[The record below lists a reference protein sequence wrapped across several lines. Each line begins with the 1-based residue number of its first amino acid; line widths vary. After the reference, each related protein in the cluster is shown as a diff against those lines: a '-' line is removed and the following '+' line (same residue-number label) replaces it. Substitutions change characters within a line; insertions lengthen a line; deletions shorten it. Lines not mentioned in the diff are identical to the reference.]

1 MIYGLYRAATIAG
14 LPLINGLLAKRL
26 RGGKEDR
33 LRINERRGRTTRPRP
48 DGRLIWAHA
57 ASVGESLS
65 LLPLIDRMTERW
77 PDLKVLVTTGTVTS
91 AALMAER
98 LPASAFHQ
106 FIPLDRP
113 AWAARFLDHWK
124 PDLVIWAESELWP
137 NMLMEMRKRAIPSIL
152 VNGRLSERSAKR
164 WRLAPSLSRALLG
177 GFNICLAQSLEERQR
192 FASLGARNA
201 KALGNL
207 KFAAPPL
214 PVREFDLALLKKS
227 IGDRPVWLA
236 ASTHPTEE
244 VTVATAHRNLKD
256 KHPDLLTII
265 VPRHN
270 TRGPEVADE
279 IAKLGLSV
287 SRRSVSE
294 PLIPTTDIYVA
305 DTMGE
310 LGLFYRIAPIVF
322 VGGSLIRHGGQNPLE
337 PARFSCAILH
347 GPNMYNFSEIMG
359 DFTSYDA
366 SIEVADTETL
376 TRAVDE
382 LLRQPENRTRIGE
395 NARQRSLA
403 QADVLDKV
411 TSEVARFLD
420 HPADH
425 SDDRASA

>member
-244 VTVATAHRNLKD
+244 VAVATAHRNLKD

-294 PLIPTTDIYVA
+294 ALLPTTDVYVA

-359 DFTSYDA
+359 DFASYDA

-382 LLRQPENRTRIGE
+382 LLRQPDNRTRIGE

>member
-1 MIYGLYRAATIAG
+1 MIYRLYRAATISG

-65 LLPLIDRMTERW
+65 LLPLIERMTERW
-77 PDLKVLVTTGTVTS
+77 PDLRFLVTTGTVTS
-91 AALMAER
+91 AALMTER

-113 AWAARFLDHWK
+113 AWVARFLDHWK
-124 PDLVIWAESELWP
+124 PDLAIWAESELWP
-137 NMLMEMRKRAIPSIL
+137 NMLMEMRKRSIPSIL

-164 WRLAPSLSRALLG
+164 WRLAPSLSKALLG
-177 GFNICLAQSLEERQR
+177 GFDICLAQSLEERQR
-192 FASLGARNA
+192 FAALGARNA

-214 PVREFDLALLKKS
+214 PVREFDLALLRKS
-227 IGDRPVWLA
+227 IGERPVWIA

-244 VTVATAHRNLKD
+244 ATIAAAHQSLKD
-256 KHPDLLTII
+256 KHPGLLTII

-270 TRGPEVADE
+270 TRGPEITDE
-279 IAKLGLSV
+279 LVKLGLSV
-287 SRRSVSE
+287 CRRSVNE
-294 PLIPTTDIYVA
+294 TLHPATDIYLA

-337 PARFSCAILH
+337 PARFGCAILH
-347 GPNMYNFSEIMG
+347 GPNMFNFSEIMG

-366 SIEVADTETL
+366 SIEVSDAESLTL
-376 TRAVDE
+376 AVDQ
-382 LLRQPENRTRIGE
+382 LLSQPDSRTRIGE
-395 NARQRSLA
+395 SARQRSLA
-403 QADVLDKV
+403 QADVLDNV
-411 TSEVARFLD
+411 TNEVARFLD